1 MFWRKKKKKISF
13 RDMLIAIQ
21 FQAVSARN
29 EMLDVNIVRA
39 AIMSILQLSV
49 ATGALFPA
57 KVNPIFKQAS
67 EGKTDGELTDRRAQI
82 RARTSD
88 WLAETAALDV
98 MSVTLWSHPI
108 VVGPSEMFESQ
119 QMSSLPVMAAI
130 NWAIDAFEHGLLL
143 GSLHTERSLDLI
155 TVTIAVVNYQMGK
168 TMTLEEHLSVVA
180 RIVAQYEKEHGFL
193 S

>member
-13 RDMLIAIQ
+13 RDALIAIQ
-21 FQAVSARN
+21 FQAVSAR
-29 EMLDVNIVRA
+29 EETMDVKIVQGL
-39 AIMSILQLSV
+39 IVSILHLSA

-67 EGKTDGELTDRRAQI
+67 EGKIDRELTDRRAQI
-82 RARTSD
+82 GARTSD

-119 QMSSLPVMAAI
+119 QMSSLPIMAAI
-130 NWAIDAFEHGLLL
+130 NWAIDASEHGLLL

-155 TVTIAVVNYQMGK
+155 TATIAVVNHQRGEA
-168 TMTLEEHLSVVA
+168 MTLEEHLSLVA
-180 RIVAQYEKEHGFL
+180 RIVAQYEKEHGLL